1 MTDQAHAG
9 LTANDVKL
17 LARLV
22 TAVEHSHPVQW
33 ARDDDLDVRT
43 GTVRRFNY
51 ATGSVDLR
59 DATVRITTSSGTE
72 MDMPVTEALDLL
84 ARGAMGFKGA
94 R

>member
-1 MTDQAHAG
+1 MTGRAHAA
-9 LTANDVKL
+9 LTASDVKL

-22 TAVEHSHPVQW
+22 TAVEYSHPVQW
-33 ARDDDLDVRT
+33 AREDDLEIRT

-51 ATGSVDLR
+51 PTGSVDLR

-84 ARGAMGFKGA
+84 AHGAMGFKGS